1 MSMRVGGRPI
11 EVDVDGIGRIAVALF
26 IERGFD
32 AVTMDDIAAAGGVSR
47 RTLFR
52 YYPSKSDLVW
62 GGFREYT
69 EPVVEQLRIA
79 DPGDDPL
86 AVLRSIYVSAAIIPE
101 ELVEVTRQ
109 RLLLIDSHP
118 RLYADG
124 QPALLVIRSE
134 FVRFLDRGAVE
145 GTSGLG
151 GQVAAAAILAAGY
164 AGFVW
169 WAHHPDT
176 ELQETVDRALLEITP
191 GSTSP

>member
-1 MSMRVGGRPI
+1 
-11 EVDVDGIGRIAVALF
+11 VALF
-26 IERGFD
+26 MDRGFD
-32 AVTMDDIAAAGGVSR
+32 AVTMDDIAAACGVSR

-69 EPVVEQLRIA
+69 NPVVEQLRTA
-79 DPGDDPL
+79 DPGDDPV
-86 AVLRSIYVSAAIIPE
+86 AVLHSIYVDAAKIPD

-124 QPALLVIRSE
+124 QPAMLVIRSE
-134 FVRFLDRGAVE
+134 FVRFVAGGATE
-145 GTSGLG
+145 DTAGLG
-151 GQVAAAAILAAGY
+151 DQVAAAAVLAAGY

-176 ELQETVDRALLEITP
+176 DLQEILTQALLAVTP
-191 GSTSP
+191 HPVLP